1 MNEKMKAEIKELEDA
16 GISVVATHNGKLSYV
31 TGGGNQNENY
41 CDSCSFLAFK
51 PDPDPYDWFRDN
63 DQKAVCERVA
73 AKVMGGLERPS
84 EMVDIPKPI
93 WCPKLGREL
102 TDLEKEILPMRLA
115 SAKED
120 Y

>member
-1 MNEKMKAEIKELEDA
+1 MDEKTKREIQQFEDA
-16 GISVVATHNGKLSYV
+16 GIDVVSTRNGKLSYV
-31 TGGGNQNENY
+31 TGGINQDESY
-41 CDSCSFLAFK
+41 CDSCSFLTFK
-51 PDPDPYDWFRDN
+51 PDPDPYDWFHDG
-63 DQKAVCERVA
+63 DQKAVCERME

-102 TDLEKEILPMRLA
+102 TDLEKEILPMQLA
-115 SAKED
+115 SAKKD